1 MKVKEEHLG
10 TRFLGQRFNL
20 GKGEDAGRLVA
31 GGGGG
36 DEVVLAMVVDR
47 HGVVI
52 PRDARLKAVEPGF
65 AKNGIEAL
73 EGGGVE
79 GIGVGVGGEGEVLP
93 REEKRAGLGGAIGEV
108 DDVRCELGGSR
119 EQVTSEEG

>member
-1 MKVKEEHLG
+1 MKEEHFG

-36 DEVVLAMVVDR
+36 DEVVLAMVVDH
-47 HGVVI
+47 HGVVT
-52 PRDARLKAVEPGF
+52 PRDTRLEAVEPGF
-65 AKNGIEAL
+65 AKNGIKAL